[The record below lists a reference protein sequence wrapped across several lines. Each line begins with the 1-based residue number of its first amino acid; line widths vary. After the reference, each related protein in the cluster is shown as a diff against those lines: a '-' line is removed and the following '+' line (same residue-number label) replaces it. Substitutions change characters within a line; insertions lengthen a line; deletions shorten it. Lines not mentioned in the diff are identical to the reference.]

1 MKKGKLLS
9 LIMTSAMALSLVVSS
24 FVPAN
29 IAEAAE
35 KTTVYYGFGTVSSFT
50 PGETYMFLA
59 DEGNQNIS
67 EDSCLLGLPSGTGT
81 VKATDQENDAKSI
94 VEQFD
99 PAQEQSWLQS
109 ELNHLLQDKG
119 TWIADFQQI
128 KDSDPEWWADRYG
141 DKTVEE
147 AYDYNVQDVQNKI
160 ASLQEL
166 ENVQMTVSAYV
177 DVVERGEGFDG
188 CEKGAL
194 CNGGSF
200 YFCDGG
206 GVQGLAGK
214 VFTYKTAEV
223 GAEDLK
229 AEIRSASVNKVNSE
243 LAQGNKVE
251 LAPDDVSVKVVI
263 DGKEYE
269 VYEFEFVDNIMN
281 PATNDNEI
289 EIKFGSSNAKITVT
303 IPEANKAPSTVVGRD
318 GGVDADT
325 LKANNASKTVVD
337 GSAAAKEGKTV
348 NDVIDVLASTDTTAK
363 LEMVQDAVNAGN
375 LKVIVDN
382 KDTNKI
388 TGSVN
393 DVRLLLSALT
403 GQELVDG
410 ITGNDNVVVT
420 LEITEK
426 DTSKISTALKDG
438 INKMAGQA
446 VSNNANIYYIDVDL
460 FLEKNSQ
467 VKSAVTE
474 LGTNTIDVTLTIPA
488 AVKNGGNV
496 IKLIRTHDEANGT
509 TTIDVLDDNDQDANT
524 YTFTTSKL
532 CTMAFAYA
540 NVDAQKVATAP
551 KTGENVMIIFLYAA
565 ASMAALIGYAKKEKF
580 I

>member
-59 DEGNQNIS
+59 GSAGVNVDVNT
-67 EDSCLLGLPSGTGT
+67 CLLGLPSGTGT
-81 VKATDQENDAKSI
+81 VKATSEENSAKNY
-94 VEQFD
+94 VESFD
-99 PAQEQSWLQS
+99 INRQIENYKSQLEWL
-109 ELNHLLQDKG
+109 EKD
-119 TWIADFQQI
+119 
-128 KDSDPEWWADRYG
+128 KDSHIEMYKSDYECDPEWYTQMYG
-141 DKTVEE
+141 NKTPEE
-147 AYDYNVQDVQNKI
+147 VYESECQRCKDQI
-160 ASLQEL
+160 ASLQKL

-177 DVVERGEGFDG
+177 DVVDRGEGFDH

-223 GAEDLK
+223 GDGDLK

-243 LAQGNKVE
+243 LAKGNQVE

-269 VYEFEFVDNIMN
+269 VYEYEFVDNIMN

-303 IPEANKAPSTVVGRD
+303 IPEANKVPSTVVGRD

-446 VSNNANIYYIDVDL
+446 VSNNANIYYIEVDL

-540 NVDAQKVATAP
+540 NVDAKKVATAP

>member
-1 MKKGKLLS
+1 
-9 LIMTSAMALSLVVSS
+9 MTSAMALSLVVSS

-59 DEGNQNIS
+59 DSTGVNVDVNT
-67 EDSCLLGLPSGTGT
+67 CLLGLPSGTGT
-81 VKATDQENDAKSI
+81 VKATSEENSAKDKVENFDINRQINNYKSQLQWLEEDKDSYIEMLRSDYENDF
-94 VEQFD
+94 E
-99 PAQEQSWLQS
+99 WY
-109 ELNHLLQDKG
+109 
-119 TWIADFQQI
+119 TQI
-128 KDSDPEWWADRYG
+128 YG
-141 DKTVEE
+141 NKTPEE
-147 AYDYNVQDVQNKI
+147 AYESECQRCKDQI
-160 ASLQEL
+160 ASLQKL
-166 ENVQMTVSAYV
+166 ENVQMTASAYV
-177 DVVERGEGFDG
+177 DVVERGEGFDS
-188 CEKGAL
+188 CDKGAL

-243 LAQGNKVE
+243 LAKGNQVE

-303 IPEANKAPSTVVGRD
+303 IPEANKVPSTVVGRD

-540 NVDAQKVATAP
+540 NVDAKKVATAP